1 MKRIIVSLVALLF
14 CMTSMQ
20 AKTPQQPQTYNY
32 QRGVE
37 LIRTGKPD
45 EGIDYLKKELSQDPK
60 NGYAYAW
67 MASAYMYKDERGT
80 ALHIAQEALKYL
92 PKADKSFVA
101 WTHSLIGQ
109 VYIMLEDTTQAIAA
123 FTKAVKT
130 DPRNEEWYEYR
141 GHLYRDLKMWE
152 QSDADFKKYIAL
164 TPGLIRGVNMY
175 ARNLYLQ
182 ARYEEALVQYQY
194 ANKLAER
201 GFGYRAMAE
210 IELKLK
216 RYEDALTHLMKSL
229 EMEPNEDIVAQLVED
244 CSDEEWLEMLED
256 TFHAQTLANPNELK
270 WYTYLLHPQRAR
282 KEYEAAIETCRKIQT
297 ISADIFFDDVMAD
310 LYYEMGDFQRA
321 LPYQTKGVASDST
334 DIGFRFSRAYT
345 YCEMDSVQ
353 RLFADMDLLVSNHP
367 DDPKLYLTR
376 AYFYYLHGHYE
387 QAIEDYSTG
396 MALSSDNPWERYQR
410 GRCYAALGK
419 TDKATKDYQYVLSHS
434 ELPEALL
441 FAKASLGMRDEA
453 LAMAD
458 SLLKADAAHYRYNV
472 ACVYAL
478 LGENERALDL
488 LEQELQSGYVLY
500 GNLRK
505 DPDLQTLRESIEQL
519 IAQYQ
524 PRTQARILAFNPES
538 ESTQQREQ
546 TPQDERVVEVPF
558 TTVNGVTKVDCTING
573 LPLTFI
579 FDTGASIVTLSQ
591 TEANFMFKNGY
602 LSQKDIVGSQT
613 YRTADGSVS
622 VGTTVVLNHIN
633 FGGLELTNVR
643 ASVVGNQKAPLL
655 LGQSVL
661 KRLGKIEIDNERRV
675 IRITKTEE

>member
-1 MKRIIVSLVALLF
+1 MRYS
-14 CMTSMQ
+14 
-20 AKTPQQPQTYNY
+20 
-32 QRGVE
+32 
-37 LIRTGKPD
+37 IRP
-45 EGIDYLKKELSQDPK
+45 
-60 NGYAYAW
+60 
-67 MASAYMYKDERGT
+67 
-80 ALHIAQEALKYL
+80 
-92 PKADKSFVA
+92 
-101 WTHSLIGQ
+101 
-109 VYIMLEDTTQAIAA
+109 
-123 FTKAVKT
+123 
-130 DPRNEEWYEYR
+130 
-141 GHLYRDLKMWE
+141 
-152 QSDADFKKYIAL
+152 
-164 TPGLIRGVNMY
+164 
-175 ARNLYLQ
+175 
-182 ARYEEALVQYQY
+182 
-194 ANKLAER
+194 
-201 GFGYRAMAE
+201 
-210 IELKLK
+210 
-216 RYEDALTHLMKSL
+216 
-229 EMEPNEDIVAQLVED
+229 
-244 CSDEEWLEMLED
+244 
-256 TFHAQTLANPNELK
+256 
-270 WYTYLLHPQRAR
+270 
-282 KEYEAAIETCRKIQT
+282 
-297 ISADIFFDDVMAD
+297 
-310 LYYEMGDFQRA
+310 
-321 LPYQTKGVASDST
+321 
-334 DIGFRFSRAYT
+334 
-345 YCEMDSVQ
+345 
-353 RLFADMDLLVSNHP
+353 DLLVSNHP

-558 TTVNGVTKVDCTING
+558 TTVNGVTKVDCIING

-675 IRITKTEE
+675 IRIIKTEE